1 MEADTIMVPA
11 EENVI
16 DARVENNNIVVPQ
29 QANVIVVDG
38 RS

>member
-11 EENVI
+11 ENNVI
-16 DARVENNNIVVPQ
+16 DASVEDNNIVVPQ